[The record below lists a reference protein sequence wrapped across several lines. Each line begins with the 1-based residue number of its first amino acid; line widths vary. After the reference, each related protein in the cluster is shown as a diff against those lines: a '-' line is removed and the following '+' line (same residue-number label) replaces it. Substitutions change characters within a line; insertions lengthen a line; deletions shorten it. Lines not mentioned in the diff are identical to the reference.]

1 MKKLAILGCGTAGI
15 QSLCHFLAHLPR
27 SEWRIDLIHNPNIP
41 SLGIGESTNGSF
53 FKTLQNGID
62 FNFIVDHPHID
73 ATIKHTTKYE
83 RWRENDIMAVLLQ
96 GDAAIH
102 FNTFKLANF
111 AIPRFKEKWG
121 KKFNEI
127 QGNVSD
133 VVNGD
138 DYATVV
144 VDGNELQYDY
154 VMDSRGF
161 PKDFTN
167 YWQIE
172 EPLLNHALV
181 HNITGDGAN
190 WRYTT
195 HRATLDGWMFQ
206 VPLTS
211 RISHGYLFND
221 TMTSV
226 EQAKIN
232 FSKEIDVPVDELD
245 NIEYKFKPFWAKTVF
260 ENRVIKNGNAAVFFE
275 PMFANSLANYDDI
288 NKNFHQFLTGKCTEA
303 EVNIRFL
310 RRSCQVRDIICYI
323 YHGGSM
329 IDSPYWIWAKKTAT
343 ERLKQSYF
351 FYEAMYEMKKIN
363 QEDVFPDKPYRWIWN
378 DHELNMYDRWFGYN
392 YFQVD
397 HKDLQ

>member
-1 MKKLAILGCGTAGI
+1 
-15 QSLCHFLAHLPR
+15 
-27 SEWRIDLIHNPNIP
+27 
-41 SLGIGESTNGSF
+41 
-53 FKTLQNGID
+53 
-62 FNFIVDHPHID
+62 
-73 ATIKHTTKYE
+73 
-83 RWRENDIMAVLLQ
+83 
-96 GDAAIH
+96 
-102 FNTFKLANF
+102 
-111 AIPRFKEKWG
+111 
-121 KKFNEI
+121 
-127 QGNVSD
+127 
-133 VVNGD
+133 
-138 DYATVV
+138 
-144 VDGNELQYDY
+144 
-154 VMDSRGF
+154 
-161 PKDFTN
+161 
-167 YWQIE
+167 
-172 EPLLNHALV
+172 LLNHGLV
-181 HNITGDGAN
+181 HNIAGDGSN

-206 VPLTS
+206 VPLTT

-221 TMTSV
+221 TITSV

-329 IDSPYWIWAKKTAT
+329 IESPYWQWAKKTAT

-351 FYEAMYEMKKIN
+351 LYEAMYEMKKIN
-363 QEDVFPDKPYRWIWN
+363 QEDVFPEKPYRWIWN
-378 DHELNMYDRWFGYN
+378 DHELNMYDRCFGYN
-392 YFQVD
+392 YFQID
-397 HKDLQ
+397 HKDLS